1 MDMHRNLKRAWV
13 FGVVAILA
21 ACASTPETN
30 PMLDDAMAGYKRATA
45 DAQVVRSAPVDLQK
59 AQRALQQAE
68 AALRAGE
75 QTTTVEHFAYLAKSR
90 TATAIESAKIAAAEE
105 AVSAAS
111 VQRERIL
118 MEIRT
123 READT
128 QRKQAQMS
136 LAEAD
141 AARVQAEAARNQ
153 AEQQLAQ
160 AQAQRAAALASD
172 ERAKR
177 LTAQLEEMK
186 AKQTERGIVLTLG
199 DVLFDS
205 GRADM
210 KPGALKTLEQL
221 AAFLQENPER
231 NVVIEGHTD
240 SVGSAEF
247 NQALSERRA
256 LTVKNALIERNISSN
271 RITARGFGP
280 SKPLVSNDSA
290 AGRQQNRRVEIV
302 LPGAS

>member
-1 MDMHRNLKRAWV
+1 MDMHRNRKRASV
-13 FGVVAILA
+13 FCVVAILA

-30 PMLDDAMAGYKRATA
+30 PMLDDAMAGYKHATA

-59 AQRALQQAE
+59 AQTALQQAE

-75 QTTTVEHFAYLAKSR
+75 ETTTVEHFAYLAKRR
-90 TATAIESAKIAAAEE
+90 TAAAIESAKISAADE

-118 MEIRT
+118 MEIRA
-123 READT
+123 READS

-177 LTAQLEEMK
+177 LATQLEEMK

-210 KPGALKTLEQL
+210 KVGALKTMEQL
-221 AAFLQENPER
+221 AAFLRENPER
-231 NVVIEGHTD
+231 SVVIEGHTD
-240 SVGSAEF
+240 SVGSVEF

-256 LTVKNALIERNISSN
+256 LTVKNALIERNIAAN
-271 RITARGFGP
+271 RVTARGFGAA
-280 SKPLVSNDSA
+280 KPLVSNDSA
-290 AGRQQNRRVEIV
+290 TGRQQNRRVEIV
-302 LPGAS
+302 LPGAG